1 MRAHLLVRASLSLLP
16 FAWIACSGRGEPK
29 GPAPGGTSGSGVVQQ
44 TSAGATGTS
53 SASTSG
59 AGGAGGGPVGPV
71 PDEADLPVALGT
83 CPKLISGKVTFKIPG
98 LPDRTVELRLSTKS
112 STLDGPLV
120 VVWHGDAQTP
130 KAALD
135 EVLGSNYVAKIMAAG
150 GIVAAPYNDT
160 QAGPRVWHSS
170 EGDFKVDDDFVL
182 FDQLV
187 ACARSEVG
195 IDLRH
200 IHVAGYQRGGFQAAH
215 SAILRSGY
223 VASAVIYSGGI
234 AGEPLEPKTGL
245 AYPLIVVHGG
255 ETLDVTDLAL
265 GEASD
270 ALAKKASQGAAPFT
284 VEHFTV
290 ICDHGNGPTLPTE
303 MHAPAYEFQ
312 TDHPFGTI
320 ESPYGKSLDPPFPVY
335 CSIAGP

>member
-1 MRAHLLVRASLSLLP
+1 MRLYRFVRASRSLVAL
-16 FAWIACSGRGEPK
+16 AWVACSGRGEPK
-29 GPAPGGTSGSGVVQQ
+29 GPPPGGTSGSGVLQQ
-44 TSAGATGTS
+44 TSAGATGSS

-59 AGGAGGGPVGPV
+59 AGGAGGGPTGPV
-71 PDEADLPVALGT
+71 PDEADLPVAQDT

-98 LPDRTVELRLSTKS
+98 LPDRAVELRLSTKS

-120 VVWHGDAQTP
+120 VVWHGGAQTP

-135 EVLGSNYVAKIMAAG
+135 EVLGSKFVAKVMSVG
-150 GIVAAPYNDT
+150 GVVAAPYKDT
-160 QAGPRVWHSS
+160 AAGPRVWHSS
-170 EGDFKVDDDFVL
+170 EGDFTIDDDFVL

-223 VASAVIYSGGI
+223 VASAVVYSGGV

-245 AYPLIVVHGG
+245 AYPLLVVHGG
-255 ETLDVTDLAL
+255 KTLDVTDLPL
-265 GEASD
+265 GEASE
-270 ALAKKASQGAAPFT
+270 ALATKASQGAAPFT

-290 ICDHGNGPTLPTE
+290 LCDHGNGPTLVTE
-303 MHAPAYEFQ
+303 MHEPAYEFQ
-312 TDHPFGTI
+312 LAHPFGTI
-320 ESPYGKSLDPPFPVY
+320 ESPYGKSLDPSFPVY
-335 CSIAGP
+335 CSIVGQ